1 MRVTYT
7 PAEIRAQIAKVRALA
22 WQVADA
28 RQFSLESGRAC
39 GMLEIAAEQ
48 IEKLTDENAFLT
60 RALGLNS
67 GDAVALK
74 LAHAKIENLKQS
86 LELTETA
93 YNASLDLQAVLLDR
107 CEKLR
112 ARAK

>member
-7 PAEIRAQIAKVRALA
+7 PVEIRAQIAKVRALA
-22 WQVADA
+22 WQVAA

-107 CEKLR
+107 CEKLQ

>member
-1 MRVTYT
+1 MRVTHT
-7 PAEIRAQIAKVRALA
+7 PEEMRAQIAKVRALA
-22 WQVADA
+22 WQVADS

-48 IEKLTDENAFLT
+48 IERLTDENGFLT

-67 GDAVALK
+67 CDAVALK
-74 LAHAKIENLKQS
+74 MAHAKIAKLQES
-86 LELTETA
+86 LQLTENA

-107 CEKLR
+107 CEKLQ